1 MHRYSIAEETLPCL
15 LFIDTADPTKSIII
29 RLSPQNP
36 VLSLNDVLRSIA
48 QEFSDLSRFWKG
60 REEIEGVRRS
70 LEHANTKVRDLPG
83 TIAKCNER
91 LRLATENA
99 TAGVAHWS
107 RELDQWK
114 AIEKAIKGSYADPSV
129 CARIEHHPVAW
140 QVIEQL
146 QGYQNRLAE
155 AKAIEDGFLLTSQ
168 NEASSP
174 EQFYRERAKQDRR
187 LDRPQRSIACKAA
200 GIRSV
205 VREAIRSLKE
215 TISRAESELDWATWD
230 KRSLERGLEEA
241 SAFLR
246 THSLD
251 DLDEDERSTAEL
263 GRTLRSRGYGD
274 DVLVDSSPAAF
285 AVIKSLQDKIGNGWA

>member
-1 MHRYSIAEETLPCL
+1 ME
-15 LFIDTADPTKSIII
+15 
-29 RLSPQNP
+29 
-36 VLSLNDVLRSIA
+36 
-48 QEFSDLSRFWKG
+48 SDR
-60 REEIEGVRRS
+60 
-70 LEHANTKVRDLPG
+70 
-83 TIAKCNER
+83 
-91 LRLATENA
+91 
-99 TAGVAHWS
+99 
-107 RELDQWK
+107 
-114 AIEKAIKGSYADPSV
+114 KAIKGSYADPSV

-174 EQFYRERAKQDRR
+174 EQFYRERAKQERR

-251 DLDEDERSTAEL
+251 DLDEDEIDCRTRSDPAKPWIWRRRPGRLISCGVCCHQVAARQDRKRL
-263 GRTLRSRGYGD
+263 G
-274 DVLVDSSPAAF
+274 
-285 AVIKSLQDKIGNGWA
+285 VIE